1 VIVMSS
7 LVVAGAILYESVVS
21 FLGLGDPNVAS
32 WGRLVGEGRSLI
44 RTSWYLW
51 RCARRGHH
59 AGGSLSESGRR
70 RLNDALNPKLRALR
84 RSSSIP
90 PRTMTSHR
98 YNLGDLNDPA
108 LSLESTAIID
118 LREPAQ
124 PRPYTHAQVR
134 ALAGGVARGWRNRHS
149 PQARGLPSPR

>member
-44 RTSWYLW
+44 RTSWYL
-51 RCARRGHH
+51 CAVPGV
-59 AGGSLSESGRR
+59 AIMLAVLSLNLVGDGSTTPSTPSCASAEAQQLH
-70 RLNDALNPKLRALR
+70 
-84 RSSSIP
+84 P

-134 ALAGGVARGWRNRHS
+134 ALAGGVARWLANRHS